1 MAEYMNNMPD
11 AALDWDSE
19 VTNEQ
24 REFVLLPAGDYL
36 FTVQSFERARYEGSA
51 KLPPCSMAK
60 LTITIHGGDKGE
72 TTVTHRLYLHTK
84 TQGLLGAFL
93 RASASAS
100 AARRSAPAGTKL
112 SVRRACAAWAC
123 GNTPSRAAPTPAR
136 PGRPTRLKS
145 SCPAPNPPPPP
156 APGGSKEL
164 FKLGGRK

>member
-93 RASASAS
+93 RVSASAS

-123 GNTPSRAAPTPAR
+123 GNTPSRAAPHAGETGQANEIEKFLPR
-136 PGRPTRLKS
+136 PEPTA
-145 SCPAPNPPPPP
+145 APSTGWKQG
-156 APGGSKEL
+156 A
-164 FKLGGRK
+164 F